1 MHYFI
6 LFIITLW
13 IFTLNVC
20 AAGQNVMD
28 NHMLLTQNFGA
39 SPDELQAAF
48 AADVDFRPIPSPQP
62 GDWLAVHREPGQTFE
77 EFVNARPPR
86 PDPIR
91 HIIYLQPLEQFVPD
105 RSPSL
110 QLLQEYMRVYFAL
123 EVQVLPVLMQDK
135 QIFTTRINPSTN
147 RPQILTTDILRA
159 LKKTLPADAFCLL
172 AITMQDLYP
181 DPSWNFVFGQASPED
196 RVGVFSFARYDPAFY
211 GSARTAQDQ
220 PLLLKRSCKVL
231 SHETGHIFGLWHCI
245 FYACVMNGSNHL
257 AESDAR
263 PMYLCPECLRKLYY
277 SIRFDPIDRYRK
289 LQTFYQKVGFDK
301 EARWVQHRLKK
312 ITGKER

>member
-13 IFTLNVC
+13 IFTLNVS
-20 AAGQNVMD
+20 ASGKDFMD
-28 NHMLLTQNFGA
+28 KNTLLTQTSEE

-48 AADVDFRPIPSPQP
+48 VADEDFKLIPSPRP

-86 PDPIR
+86 PDTIR
-91 HIIYLQPLEQFVPD
+91 QIIYLQPLEQFVPD

-110 QLLQEYMRVYFAL
+110 QLLQEYLHAYFAM
-123 EVQVLPVLMQDK
+123 EVRTLPVLIQDK
-135 QIFTTRINPSTN
+135 QRFTTRINRFTN
-147 RPQILTTDILRA
+147 RQQILTTDILRA

-172 AITMQDLYP
+172 AVTMQDLYP
-181 DPSWNFVFGQASPED
+181 APSWNFVFGQASPEE

-211 GSARTAQDQ
+211 GSVRSEQDQ
-220 PLLLKRSCKVL
+220 TLLLKRSCKVL
-231 SHETGHIFGLWHCI
+231 THETGHIFGLWHCI
-245 FYACVMNGSNHL
+245 FYACLMNGSNHL

-263 PMYLCPECLRKLYY
+263 PLYLCPVCLRKLHY
-277 SIRFDPIDRYRK
+277 SIGFDVVQRYRN
-289 LQTFYQKVGFDK
+289 LQNFYQKVGFDE
-301 EARWVQHRLKK
+301 EAHWVENRLKK
-312 ITGKER
+312 ITK